1 MDVTTLPFVSADS
14 HAVEP
19 RMLWWDH
26 LPESM
31 RAAAPARIRPTEEGA
46 WEMAKHEQTSET
58 QAQKDRAEE
67 MARVQTND
75 LTHRY
80 QVMHEDKIDAEI
92 VFPTI
97 GLYIWDLEDA
107 ELGMACCQIYND
119 WIYDVIESK
128 SDRHRSAGLIP
139 TWNIDHAI
147 AEVKRIKAL
156 GMASAML
163 PAHGVPYEY
172 NHKYWEPLWDAI
184 EESGLPISMHQGTGH
199 DMLFYR
205 GPGAAVSNL
214 LATQSHAPRT
224 AGLLVDVGRARTPP
238 RPALRLRRDERGL
251 DRLGDGH
258 PRLLLRVVS
267 GVPEL
272 GQADPEGEAELL
284 PHPAG
289 AWHVPVGPERDQQ
302 HRPYRRR
309 DDDVGLGLSAR
320 RGHVSALAQ
329 DCPGTLR

>member
-128 SDRHRSAGLIP
+128 SDRHRTRLADPDLEHRPRHRRGQADQGARDGQRDAAGPRRALRVQP
-139 TWNIDHAI
+139 QVLGTAVGRDRRERPADLDAPGHRPRHALLPRSGRCRLEP
-147 AEVKRIKAL
+147 ARHSVAR
-156 GMASAML
+156 
-163 PAHGVPYEY
+163 PAHRRP
-172 NHKYWEPLWDAI
+172 A
-184 EESGLPISMHQGTGH
+184 
-199 DMLFYR
+199 
-205 GPGAAVSNL
+205 
-214 LATQSHAPRT
+214 
-224 AGLLVDVGRARTPP
+224 VDVGRARTPP
-238 RPALRLRRDERGL
+238 RPALRLRRDE
-251 DRLGDGH
+251 
-258 PRLLLRVVS
+258 LRPGS
-267 GVPEL
+267 
-272 GQADPEGEAELL
+272 
-284 PHPAG
+284 AG
-289 AWHVPVGPERDQQ
+289 RWTPSTSTTSRFRSTRTGSSR
-302 HRPYRRR
+302 
-309 DDDVGLGLSAR
+309 S
-320 RGHVSALAQ
+320 
-329 DCPGTLR
+329 